1 HVRHRGPGPAQDL
14 PEYAESQHHP
24 PAHGAQ
30 EVQRRVQLLGQAAV
44 RRLHRS
50 VGSDFEDPANWAN
63 ILFDSDQDFFHT
75 RWHNAEFDSLIRKG
89 AGEADPAKRRQLYE
103 SAEKILNTD
112 LPAVPLY
119 HLGVIIAVK
128 PWVQGFRLPPAAAAW
143 SGTFG
148 RVKILDH

>member
-1 HVRHRGPGPAQDL
+1 M
-14 PEYAESQHHP
+14 
-24 PAHGAQ
+24 
-30 EVQRRVQLLGQAAV
+30 
-44 RRLHRS
+44 
-50 VGSDFEDPANWAN
+50 
-63 ILFDSDQDFFHT
+63 
-75 RWHNAEFDSLIRKG
+75 
-89 AGEADPAKRRQLYE
+89 YE
-103 SAEKILNTD
+103 SAEKILNTE